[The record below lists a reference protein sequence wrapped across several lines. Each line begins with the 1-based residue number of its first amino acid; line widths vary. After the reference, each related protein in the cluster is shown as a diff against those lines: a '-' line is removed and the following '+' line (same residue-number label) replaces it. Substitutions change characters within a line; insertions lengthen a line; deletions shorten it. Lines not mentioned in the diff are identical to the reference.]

1 MRKISSG
8 WIAACVVGLM
18 MVASGWAQ
26 DNSEAAKPAQAA
38 KSALP
43 GQFYHLDFLVKE
55 VDSAKTINSR
65 TYSTSI
71 VGNGRNSIRAGSRVP
86 ISIGTGPNLQYMDLG
101 VNFDCSDVREVD
113 GKLALRV
120 QAEVSSI
127 PQGEQTTQSQTPVLR
142 QNKWSADVIVPMGKP
157 TMIFSSDD
165 VAGKGKMEIELTA
178 TLAK

>member
-1 MRKISSG
+1 MRKITSVR
-8 WIAACVVGLM
+8 IAACVVGLM
-18 MVASGWAQ
+18 MAGSGWAQ
-26 DNSEAAKPAQAA
+26 DNPEGTKQAQAA
-38 KSALP
+38 KSAP
-43 GQFYHLDFLVKE
+43 TGQFYHLDFLVKE
-55 VDSAKTINSR
+55 VDNGKIINSR

-71 VGNGRNSIRAGSRVP
+71 TPKGFNSIRAGSRVP

-101 VNFDCSDVREVD
+101 VNFDCSDAREVD

-142 QNKWSADVIVPMGKP
+142 QNKWSADVIVPIGKP